1 MAALRQKRSQPW
13 QGPRRVT
20 GVFVREALSRHFDA
34 LRPMYAPVQVSGW
47 IGTCRMVGRGR
58 LPGSAP
64 PSLKSAASSAQA
76 PASICERSHTD
87 INRYRAGPEQWGG
100 VHEVRQSERAVAA
113 LTRPRDAVP
122 VLVASAFGEP
132 LRQQHVDNRLPD
144 WGVRLAC
151 HRHCRYPR
159 WTVHES
165 RLWSVMT
172 P

>member
-1 MAALRQKRSQPW
+1 MLAAALRQKRSQPW

-20 GVFVREALSRHFDA
+20 GVFVREGLSRYLDA
-34 LRPMYAPVQVSGW
+34 LRPMYAPVQMSGW

-122 VLVASAFGEP
+122 VLVASAFRRRIPTRRGARDP
-132 LRQQHVDNRLPD
+132 SRGGKALRCLDSA
-144 WGVRLAC
+144 WGN
-151 HRHCRYPR
+151 
-159 WTVHES
+159 
-165 RLWSVMT
+165 
-172 P
+172 